1 MVKRESTAPFLFFIL
16 DLPSGISSGFASIT
30 LPFILTQAGF
40 SVAAAGYIVA
50 LGVSA
55 NLWRF
60 LWGPVADFTL
70 SARRWYLIGLVTTAV
85 TLLLLGLIPLRP
97 DSTGLLNAVVF
108 ISQVASTLVML
119 PLGGLM
125 AHTVSDD
132 MKGRAAGWYQA
143 GNLGGNGIGGGA
155 GVWLAAHYS
164 KEVAAW
170 SISFSMLACA
180 LALFFVSDVR
190 LVATETFVQRMRFL
204 GQDLLA
210 IVRSALPLFI
220 TVLVCSPIGAG
231 GMNNLWA
238 AVAPDWHADAD
249 TVALVGGVLNGIISA
264 VGCVVGGWVADRIGI
279 WWAYFG
285 SGVAIAIVAIV
296 MAIASRTPGIFSS
309 GVLVYAFSQGLA
321 YATFSAIVLVAIGRG
336 AASTKYAAL
345 SSLGNLP
352 VVYMTALDGWVHD
365 KYGTSWMLHFDALS
379 GIACILFAMFV
390 LKKIKA
396 TAR

>member
-132 MKGRAAGWYQA
+132 MKGRAAGCIRPA
-143 GNLGGNGIGGGA
+143 TSEETES
-155 GVWLAAHYS
+155 AAVPASGWPRTIPKKSRHGRSRSRCSPAHSLSFLYPMFALLRR
-164 KEVAAW
+164 KRW
-170 SISFSMLACA
+170 SNECDSSARICSRSFGPRCRSLSPCWFAH
-180 LALFFVSDVR
+180 
-190 LVATETFVQRMRFL
+190 
-204 GQDLLA
+204 LLA
-210 IVRSALPLFI
+210 R
-220 TVLVCSPIGAG
+220 
-231 GMNNLWA
+231 A
-238 AVAPDWHADAD
+238 A
-249 TVALVGGVLNGIISA
+249 
-264 VGCVVGGWVADRIGI
+264 
-279 WWAYFG
+279 
-285 SGVAIAIVAIV
+285 
-296 MAIASRTPGIFSS
+296 
-309 GVLVYAFSQGLA
+309 
-321 YATFSAIVLVAIGRG
+321 
-336 AASTKYAAL
+336 
-345 SSLGNLP
+345 
-352 VVYMTALDGWVHD
+352 
-365 KYGTSWMLHFDALS
+365 
-379 GIACILFAMFV
+379 
-390 LKKIKA
+390 
-396 TAR
+396 